1 LLAGSAVLLA
11 ATVRIYAAASLT
23 DALADVIA
31 LFERTNA
38 GVEVLPNFGGSSDLA
53 RQIVAG
59 APADLFFSA
68 DEAQM
73 DRLAAEGLLA
83 EGSRR
88 DALSNQLVVVTH
100 RSANS
105 PLEGPRDLIGLSGR
119 IAMADPEAVPA
130 GVYAREY
137 LTKLGLWEE
146 IRSKVVPT
154 LDVRAALA
162 AAAGGNVEAAVVY
175 RTDVSIEPRVRV
187 RFEVPIDEGPRI
199 AYPIAVVRG
208 RKADAVLAF
217 LSFLESAP
225 SRAVF
230 ERHGFLALEER

>member
-1 LLAGSAVLLA
+1 MHAGSAVLLA

-23 DALADVIA
+23 DVLDDVIA
-31 LFERTNA
+31 LFERA
-38 GVEVLPNFGGSSDLA
+38 HPGVEVLPNFGGSSDLA

-73 DRLAAEGLLA
+73 DRLEREGLLA

-88 DALSNQLVVVTH
+88 DVLSNQLVVVTH
-100 RSANS
+100 RSATFA
-105 PLEGPRDLIGLSGR
+105 LEGPRDLKGLSGR

-146 IRSKVVPT
+146 IRARVVPM

-175 RTDVSIEPRVRV
+175 RTDVPIEPRVRV

-208 RKADAVLAF
+208 RTGDAVLAF
-217 LSFLESAP
+217 ASFLDSAP

-230 ERHGFLALEER
+230 ERHGFLVLEER